1 VDLEEK
7 KEMLFKKRYGDKEV
21 ECQYCHRR
29 VYPLIQLNRM
39 KSEFYGCRYSVGNN
53 KPYLL
58 VCPKCKAILGT
69 SYGHRFEV
77 EEMSTLNLILILVGV
92 IIFVASFLVN
102 SQPSATIFWF
112 LGIILVFIGLYYKR
126 KVKQK

>member
-1 VDLEEK
+1 
-7 KEMLFKKRYGDKEV
+7 MLFKKRYDDKEV
-21 ECQYCHRR
+21 ECRYCHQR

-39 KSEFYGCRYSVGNN
+39 KSEFYGCRYSIGVN
-53 KPYLL
+53 KLYLL

-69 SYGHRFEV
+69 SYGHRVEG

-112 LGIILVFIGLYYKR
+112 LGIILVFLGLYCAR
-126 KVKQK
+126 KAKQK